1 MSSTTR
7 PFVAALLI
15 AAAAC
20 SKTSTTEEA
29 TKPVT
34 PRAPATGAE
43 QGSLDLT
50 SAAFAE
56 GGTVPSRFTCQGQ
69 DGSPPLAWR
78 DPPAGTKSFA
88 VVVDDPDAPDPKA
101 PKQTFVHWVLYDL
114 PADTRSLPEG
124 TTAPPQGAR
133 AGKND
138 FGKTTY
144 GGPCPPVGRHR
155 YFFKVYALDTVMQD
169 IGEPTAPELM
179 KKIEGH
185 ILARGQLMGT
195 YEKGAGPRT

>member
-1 MSSTTR
+1 MSSTTGR
-7 PFVAALLI
+7 FAAVALL
-15 AAAAC
+15 AAVAC
-20 SKTSTTEEA
+20 SKTTTEEA
-29 TKPVT
+29 TKP
-34 PRAPATGAE
+34 AAQSPAASPSAE

-50 SAAFAE
+50 STAFTE
-56 GGTVPSRFTCQGQ
+56 GGTVPSRYTCQGE
-69 DGSPPLAWR
+69 DLSPPLAWR

-88 VVVDDPDAPDPKA
+88 LIVDDPDAPDPKA
-101 PKQTFVHWVLYDL
+101 PKQTYVHWVLYDL

-124 TTAPPQGAR
+124 MKAPPQGAR

-155 YFFKVYALDTVMQD
+155 YFFKVYALDTVLQD
-169 IGEPTAPELM
+169 IGQPTAAELTKAM
-179 KKIEGH
+179 GGH